1 MKKIIVMTCLGFV
14 TAFSSIAQ
22 DNSPATTRANRL
34 SNQMIRELRLNNF
47 QASRLRA
54 INQDK
59 VNKMMAIESKYA
71 NDPALVDKNC
81 LGVCKERDNE
91 LANILSSDQYSSYY
105 SSRSQY
111 YKFDKDFAAKIG
123 LIPSA
128 TAKKEPTSLPI
139 GNERVVTKGSK
150 QAVIRPDDSK

>member
-1 MKKIIVMTCLGFV
+1 MKKIIVLTCLGLV
-14 TAFSSIAQ
+14 TAFSSMAQ
-22 DNSPATTRANRL
+22 DNSPAATRANRL
-34 SNQMIRELRLNNF
+34 SDQMIRELRLNNF

-81 LGVCKERDNE
+81 LGVCKERDKE
-91 LANILSSDQYSSYY
+91 LANFLSSDQYSTYY
-105 SSRSQY
+105 SSRNQY
-111 YKFDKDFAAKIG
+111 YKFDKDFATQIG

-128 TAKKEPTSLPI
+128 NSKKSTTSLPI
-139 GNERVVTKGSK
+139 GEKVVTQGSK
-150 QAVIRPDDSK
+150 QAVIKPDDSK

>member
-22 DNSPATTRANRL
+22 DNTPAATRANRL
-34 SNQMIRELRLNNF
+34 SDQMIRELRLNNF

-59 VNKMMAIESKYA
+59 INKMMAIESKYA
-71 NDPALVDKNC
+71 NDPATADKNC
-81 LGVCKERDNE
+81 MGVCKERDNE
-91 LANILSSDQYSSYY
+91 LANILSADQYSAYY

-128 TAKKEPTSLPI
+128 TAKKETTSLPI